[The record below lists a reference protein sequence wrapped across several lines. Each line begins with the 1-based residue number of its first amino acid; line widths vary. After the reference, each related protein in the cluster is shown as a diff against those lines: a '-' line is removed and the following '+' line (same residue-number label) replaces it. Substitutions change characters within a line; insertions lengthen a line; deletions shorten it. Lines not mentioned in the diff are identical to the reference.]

1 MTQTEIMLVLAAVV
15 LVLLLVKSGDLAI
28 AKEDLTK
35 AEQRFATL
43 VERSA
48 MSFPEVA
55 EQRAQADLAQEVREV
70 LVRGGAVPPSGQ
82 GAARLSPR
90 DVATVRDLV
99 EEQGER
105 AREADAVDRALER
118 AGQPLSGE
126 AQSRRKQ
133 IEQLGSD
140 AALGAA
146 LKRSLSQERQRA
158 LQDALAG
165 AGEVGEKVSGAASE
179 LPSAAREKEPVED
192 LLADWLG
199 DSAATA
205 AAGKLGDQVGFDP
218 CWPGPGGV
226 GERRYYIAYH
236 LSYADGRYV
245 MRPHPDLQA
254 GVPVVDEAL
263 AGPLS
268 VLRSYP
274 REAVTGQA
282 LLAFGRRIDAA
293 VAPLRQSGRYAPE
306 CLLVATLN
314 EEAPGSIAK
323 FLRRDVRLYPITR

>member
-118 AGQPLSGE
+118 AGRPPSVE
-126 AQSRRKQ
+126 AQSRQEQ

-140 AALGAA
+140 AALGAT
-146 LKRSLSQERQRA
+146 LKRSLSRERQRA
-158 LQDALAG
+158 LQDALARADEAG
-165 AGEVGEKVSGAASE
+165 AAVRGAASE
-179 LPSAAREKEPVED
+179 SLSPAQENEPVED
-192 LLADWLG
+192 LLADWLN
-199 DSAATA
+199 DSAAT

-245 MRPHPDLQA
+245 VRPHPDLQA

-268 VLRSYP
+268 VLRSHP
-274 REAVTGQA
+274 REAVTGQT
-282 LLAFGRRIDAA
+282 LLTFGRRIEAA
-293 VAPLRQSGRYAPE
+293 VAPLRQSGRYASE

>member
-15 LVLLLVKSGDLAI
+15 LVLLLVKSGDLAV
-28 AKEDLTK
+28 AKEELTQ
-35 AEQRFATL
+35 AEERFATL
-43 VERSA
+43 VEQSA
-48 MSFPEVA
+48 LSFPDVA

-70 LVRGGAVPPSGQ
+70 LMRGGAVPPGEQ
-82 GAARLSPR
+82 GAARLRPR

-99 EEQGER
+99 EERGER
-105 AREADAVDRALER
+105 AREGDAVDRALER
-118 AGQPLSGE
+118 AGQSPSGQ
-126 AQSRRKQ
+126 AQSRQEQ
-133 IEQLGSD
+133 IERLGGD

-146 LKRSLSQERQRA
+146 LKRSLSEERQRA
-158 LQDALAG
+158 LREALARAREATAS
-165 AGEVGEKVSGAASE
+165 AGGAASDS
-179 LPSAAREKEPVED
+179 PAQSRENEPVED

-199 DSAATA
+199 AAETA
-205 AAGKLGDQVGFDP
+205 SAGKLGDQVGFNP

-245 MRPHPDLQA
+245 VRPHTDWQA
-254 GVPVVDEAL
+254 GAPVVDEAL

-274 REAVTGQA
+274 RGAVTGEE
-282 LLAFGRRIDAA
+282 LRAFGRRIDAA
-293 VAPLRQSGRYAPE
+293 LAPLRQSRRYAPE

-314 EEAPGSIAK
+314 EEASGTVAK